1 MLYDTFFL
9 SSMEVLEVAYAAGV
23 TIGSDN
29 VTVSSEDED
38 TDEDEEDN
46 EEADNL
52 DNLFKL

>member
-1 MLYDTFFL
+1 
-9 SSMEVLEVAYAAGV
+9 MEVLEVAYAAGV